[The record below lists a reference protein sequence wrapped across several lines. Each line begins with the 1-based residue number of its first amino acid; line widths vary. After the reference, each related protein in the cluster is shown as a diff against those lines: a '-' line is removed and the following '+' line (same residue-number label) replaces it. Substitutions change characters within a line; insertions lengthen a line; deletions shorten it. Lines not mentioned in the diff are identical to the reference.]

1 MRFVFRADASQDMG
15 AGHVMRCSA
24 IAEELIA
31 NGEEA
36 IFIGSMSELKWLKQR
51 ILNLGFTKIY
61 DTSEEF
67 LPNQNTDILILD
79 SYVLNVNHQFLN
91 PKNWYSVIAIVD
103 SVTPNYRCQLRIH
116 PGLDSEWNSN
126 IDTPLLYGPSYIPL
140 RKEITKIDLNVK
152 KSSAELSIIISSGG
166 TDAFGLVDALAS
178 ILNATKFEFKA
189 SLFMNSTPPKKL
201 DNRFNVLP
209 LGPDLDL
216 VAETADLVFTTA
228 STSAL
233 EFIARGLPVGVVC
246 AVENQESYY
255 KVLTELEVASPVGS
269 RNSGGYWDLNQR
281 LIEELVSSSEFR
293 RRLSARSSLMI
304 DMNGAKRIVDEI
316 KSLY

>member
-31 NGEEA
+31 NGEEV

-51 ILNLGFTKIY
+51 ILNLGFSKVFE
-61 DTSEEF
+61 SFEEF

-79 SYVLNVNHQFLN
+79 SYVINVNHQFLN
-91 PKNWYSVIAIVD
+91 LKNWYSVIAIVD

-126 IDTPLLYGPSYIPL
+126 FDTPLLYGPSYIPL
-140 RKEITKIDLNVK
+140 RKEITKIDLSVE
-152 KSSAELSIIISSGG
+152 KSSTELNIIISSGG
-166 TDAFGLVDALAS
+166 TDAFGLVNALAS
-178 ILNATKFEFKA
+178 ILNATNFNFKA
-189 SLFMNSTPPKKL
+189 YLFMNSMHPKEL
-201 DNRFNVLP
+201 DNRFNILP
-209 LGPDLDL
+209 LGPELDL

-233 EFIARGLPVGVVC
+233 EFIARGLPVGIVC
-246 AVENQESYY
+246 TVENQESYY
-255 KVLTELEVASPVGS
+255 KVLTELKVASPVGS
-269 RNSGGYWDLNQR
+269 RNSRGSWDLNQR
-281 LIEELVSSSEFR
+281 LIEELLSSPELR
-293 RRLSARSSLMI
+293 RRLSARSVKLI
-304 DMNGAKRIVDEI
+304 EMNGAKRIVNEI
-316 KSLY
+316 RSLY